1 MAVVH
6 ALVLALALLAVVCL
20 PAAVAAIICA
30 DELIERFVGALAEW
44 RTAWRDRRTIR
55 RLDRAVEA
63 DSLSRDL
70 DLTVFDQ
77 ADRMS
82 IERIAADLHRL
93 GGQRLGRRRPHLAVG
108 RSSYWHEGLVRA
120 YDERLRM
127 ASRALGV
134 AEHLA
139 DLDGFD
145 LEIERIR
152 VEGELQAAGLHLPT
166 ATTERRREQR

>member
-1 MAVVH
+1 MH

-20 PAAVAAIICA
+20 PAVVAAIICA
-30 DELIERFVGALAEW
+30 DELMERFARTVAGW
-44 RTAWRDRRTIR
+44 RSTWRDRRTIR

-70 DLTVFDQ
+70 DLTGFDQ

-93 GGQRLGRRRPHLAVG
+93 GGQRLGRHRPNLAVG
-108 RSSYWHEGLVRA
+108 RSSYWHEGLLRA
-120 YDERLRM
+120 YDERLRL

-134 AEHLA
+134 VEHLD

-152 VEGELQAAGLHLPT
+152 VEGELQAAGLNLPT
-166 ATTERRREQR
+166 ATADRRREQR